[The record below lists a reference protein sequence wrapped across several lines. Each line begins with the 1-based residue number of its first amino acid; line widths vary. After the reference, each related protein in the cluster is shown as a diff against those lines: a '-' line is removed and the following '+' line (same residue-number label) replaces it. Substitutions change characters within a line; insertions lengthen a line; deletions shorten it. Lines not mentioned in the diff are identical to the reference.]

1 MVAGGTLVWEFDFDW
16 SRTGSES
23 RYGLHM
29 QLGDGSLM
37 SDDEEDSGVGVNL
50 VWTRT
55 GFTHETLNYRQAG
68 MADE

>member
-1 MVAGGTLVWEFDFDW
+1 
-16 SRTGSES
+16 
-23 RYGLHM
+23 
-29 QLGDGSLM
+29 M

-68 MADE
+68 MDTGLVVISGPVRLRVGSGGGSV